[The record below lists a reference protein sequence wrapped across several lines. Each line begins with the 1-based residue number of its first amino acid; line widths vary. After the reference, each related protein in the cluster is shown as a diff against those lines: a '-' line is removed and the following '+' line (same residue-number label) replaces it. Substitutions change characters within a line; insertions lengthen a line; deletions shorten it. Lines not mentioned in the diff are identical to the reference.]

1 MLLTSHPFISLKSAW
16 CRFIL
21 LLTPLVS
28 GEKIQAQ
35 IPVELFS
42 GNKKS
47 SVDIMFFKFLKNK
60 DGNNSRVLFFNRNRA
75 VIDYQMTSNTYL
87 PQFGFTEAF
96 SFNHPSLK
104 GFAPVGVVQIFGTGV
119 FAKAGIQFARITTHS
134 TFFSWLVCE
143 TRQSPAIDL
152 FFLGRYTPP
161 LTEKWNLFLQLELVN
176 AFPSNQQRSFSFTQR
191 ARAGLKQKA
200 FQFGLGSD
208 YSQTG
213 RGTFSSLLNTGGF
226 IRYEF

>member
-1 MLLTSHPFISLKSAW
+1 MVSLHPASDATHLRRKNTGTNSGRI
-16 CRFIL
+16 IL
-21 LLTPLVS
+21 RKQKKQCGYHILQIF
-28 GEKIQAQ
+28 EKQGRQ
-35 IPVELFS
+35 QFQDFV
-42 GNKKS
+42 
-47 SVDIMFFKFLKNK
+47 
-60 DGNNSRVLFFNRNRA
+60 FNRNRA

-119 FAKAGIQFARITTHS
+119 FAKAGIQFARINTHS
-134 TFFSWLVCE
+134 TFFSWIVCE
-143 TRQSPAIDL
+143 TLQSPAIDL

-176 AFPSNQQRSFSFTQR
+176 AFPSNQQKNFSFTQR
-191 ARAGLKQKA
+191 ARAGLKHKA

-213 RGTFSSLLNTGGF
+213 RGAFSTLLNTGGF